1 MIVPNQHNLIFKH
14 GIRSQ
19 KIHCP
24 KCQGDRT
31 NKSDK
36 SLSVDTE
43 KGVFKCHHCD
53 WSGRIDGWKPDLQN
67 YEKPKKSGWSVLGDA
82 AALFLK
88 GRGFSIETVKKN
100 KLIQKRFGPDEF
112 IGYPYFIPNEPEPV
126 NIKWRGI
133 EGKQFR
139 QEAKTYRVLYNITL
153 WGDAEELI
161 WVEGENDVIAL
172 NECGFWNVTT
182 LSDGAINEKDERVDG
197 KLTSLHNSFEWVKH
211 FKSHILAGDNDPS
224 GRRLREELIKILG
237 PTKCKT
243 VDWPEDLKDAN
254 KSLLTNGKEF
264 VVSSIT
270 EAKKLPVS
278 GIMRL
283 SDRLPQMLE
292 SFRNGKTIGDQTYFG
307 PFDELFRWKK
317 GQSNLWTGY
326 ANTGKTT
333 FLMQLL
339 LTKSI
344 MDGWKWAVFS
354 PENYPADDFYDD
366 LIEMYVGQ
374 HVSDFYSNKM
384 PEHKYL
390 EACQF
395 IDEHIIFIYPEEN
408 HTITSLH
415 ERFESLILEF
425 GIDGVVVDPYNQID
439 KEVSATTEQ
448 EVANF
453 MKAANRFAKF
463 YNIIYNIVIHPKNL
477 SLPKGEDFK
486 AADMKDLAGGAMW
499 GNMAFDI
506 ISVHRPEWFI
516 DRTNPKVVVVTQKI
530 KRKRTGGQQGECVYY
545 HDFMRSRYS
554 SEPLNSPTRKYFC
567 DPDRRAEREQIMLW
581 EQENNQSPTK
591 QPSQE
596 FAKPMESSEAMKEAR
611 EATGPHIEEWEQ

>member
-1 MIVPNQHNLIFKH
+1 
-14 GIRSQ
+14 
-19 KIHCP
+19 
-24 KCQGDRT
+24 
-31 NKSDK
+31 
-36 SLSVDTE
+36 
-43 KGVFKCHHCD
+43 
-53 WSGRIDGWKPDLQN
+53 
-67 YEKPKKSGWSVLGDA
+67 
-82 AALFLK
+82 
-88 GRGFSIETVKKN
+88 
-100 KLIQKRFGPDEF
+100 
-112 IGYPYFIPNEPEPV
+112 
-126 NIKWRGI
+126 
-133 EGKQFR
+133 
-139 QEAKTYRVLYNITL
+139 
-153 WGDAEELI
+153 
-161 WVEGENDVIAL
+161 
-172 NECGFWNVTT
+172 
-182 LSDGAINEKDERVDG
+182 
-197 KLTSLHNSFEWVKH
+197 
-211 FKSHILAGDNDPS
+211 
-224 GRRLREELIKILG
+224 
-237 PTKCKT
+237 
-243 VDWPEDLKDAN
+243 
-254 KSLLTNGKEF
+254 
-264 VVSSIT
+264 
-270 EAKKLPVS
+270 
-278 GIMRL
+278 
-283 SDRLPQMLE
+283 
-292 SFRNGKTIGDQTYFG
+292 
-307 PFDELFRWKK
+307 
-317 GQSNLWTGY
+317 
-326 ANTGKTT
+326 
-333 FLMQLL
+333 MQLL

-415 ERFESLILEF
+415 ERFESLIIEF

-545 HDFMRSRYS
+545 HDFMRSR
-554 SEPLNSPTRKYFC
+554 
-567 DPDRRAEREQIMLW
+567 
-581 EQENNQSPTK
+581 
-591 QPSQE
+591 
-596 FAKPMESSEAMKEAR
+596 
-611 EATGPHIEEWEQ
+611 